1 MFKFIPMT
9 SPVPEH
15 EKLFDEIS
23 NKLSELS
30 QRYQDGTP
38 LEDLP
43 PSHQQK
49 LERMQGQLK
58 RFQTDM
64 QGTNEE
70 LLVKIKSLES
80 VNYSQN
86 DISGQMRQI
95 TEQLNNERMTNSKL
109 GADLAKSLE
118 LCLQL
123 QLEIQGLK
131 ARSMAVQTEDK
142 KFSNSLIE
150 KNRTLQRDLEL
161 TQVLKDEISMEM
173 AKAKSAMQK
182 EQAAWIE
189 KDLQSLNVIAELN
202 KEKAEM
208 LIAIDEL
215 NAVIDEKDQQIHNL
229 SLEIE
234 KMSSALN
241 DLESSAH
248 QQTEVLKNLMGVA
261 ESKIVEMKMALDK
274 KQMEAADY
282 YSHLQKALAQVGVL
296 SQENV
301 TLKDYV
307 NKLNY
312 YHQQAQALQA
322 ATIAQSGTT
331 MPPSQMNAQM
341 AAQIQAQAQA
351 QAHAQAQ
358 ASAPNSQN
366 QTPQTQQPSLQ
377 WQPGQGPQSSA
388 TPSSAVSVQ
397 QNPTN
402 GVPVAQTVAA
412 APVATT
418 H

>member
-1 MFKFIPMT
+1 
-9 SPVPEH
+9 
-15 EKLFDEIS
+15 
-23 NKLSELS
+23 
-30 QRYQDGTP
+30 
-38 LEDLP
+38 
-43 PSHQQK
+43 
-49 LERMQGQLK
+49 MQGQLK